1 MCAGAA
7 GALCCDV
14 RWVGNRQAGSR
25 AKRGHPGAAALALHT
40 LSTHESIGRRRS
52 RALAGLRAQSK
63 VCLALKRQRASEEL
77 PLLLDPTSVQHVRL
91 QVRRVVQCVRACVR
105 ACACVLMCADVRVFK
120 CACP

>member
-1 MCAGAA
+1 M
-7 GALCCDV
+7 
-14 RWVGNRQAGSR
+14 
-25 AKRGHPGAAALALHT
+25 
-40 LSTHESIGRRRS
+40 STHESIGRRRS

-91 QVRRVVQCVRACVR
+91 QVRRVVQCVRADVCMRVR
-105 ACACVLMCADVRVFK
+105 VCMCACACVRVCVFK

>member
-1 MCAGAA
+1 MS
-7 GALCCDV
+7 CDV
-14 RWVGNRQAGSR
+14 PWVGNRQAGSR

-105 ACACVLMCADVRVFK
+105 ACVHVCVRACVHACVRACVRADV
-120 CACP
+120 C